1 MPSQSRV
8 EALSAA
14 KAAVRAYSRD
24 PSGSNAASVEQ
35 AWKALRT
42 LDAVSAWRRE
52 RQREAEPRAPG
63 SERGQVVVPAEIAG

>member
-24 PSGSNAASVEQ
+24 PTGSNAASVEQ
-35 AWKALRT
+35 AWKALRP

-52 RQREAEPRAPG
+52 RPHWAQPG
-63 SERGQVVVPAEIAG
+63 SANGGNGEG

>member
-8 EALSAA
+8 EAMSAA

-52 RQREAEPRAPG
+52 RPHWAQTG
-63 SERGQVVVPAEIAG
+63 PANGGNGEG